1 MDTRSRKTE
10 RFPAPGKRG
19 GRFVPALSLPEG
31 MGLSP
36 ARASFFRAEKIE
48 TRGSKWNQEIL

>member
-19 GRFVPALSLPEG
+19 GRFAPALSLPEG

-48 TRGSKWNQEIL
+48 TRESK